1 MDYAK
6 KSLNLFSPSSLSNI
20 SHRCVSASA
29 SVLPSFSPRPKPF
42 RVTNSDRSLK
52 KGIMADGLRD
62 LLNKLTTVRASL
74 HKQRKRGTVVNLPR
88 SGPLTKITPRA
99 QRLIQEVTKDPT
111 TTSKELQASLASVK
125 VSVLDATIRKRL
137 GKNGLHGRVPRHK
150 PVLSKINIKTMDAFH
165 VSCIAGLVLDED
177 GTGVDSEDF
186 FHTLKDSTVLM
197 VLEKGQKWTAHQ
209 ISPPVSQVG
218 ERKTKHRK
226 DLAKLT
232 LDFYKN
238 HPKEFIGCLNVQMT
252 LYGMYSMSYDLQCY
266 HAKRML
272 RIPSVNPPVVG
283 CMVLRA

>member
-29 SVLPSFSPRPKPF
+29 SVFPSFSPRPRPF
-42 RVTNSDRSLK
+42 RVINSDRSIK

-62 LLNKLTTVRASL
+62 LLNK
-74 HKQRKRGTVVNLPR
+74 
-88 SGPLTKITPRA
+88 
-99 QRLIQEVTKDPT
+99 
-111 TTSKELQASLASVK
+111 
-125 VSVLDATIRKRL
+125 
-137 GKNGLHGRVPRHK
+137 
-150 PVLSKINIKTMDAFH
+150 TMDAFH
-165 VSCIAGLVLDED
+165 VSCVAGLVLDED
-177 GTGVDSEDF
+177 GTGVDTEDF
-186 FHTLKDSTVLM
+186 FQTLKDSTVLM
-197 VLEKGQKWTAHQ
+197 VLEKGEKWTPQQ
-209 ISPPVSQVG
+209 ISRSESHAG

-272 RIPSVNPPVVG
+272 REA
-283 CMVLRA
+283 LRWTLFSMQATGHILLGTSCYMQHLIDEDEKAEAQLAACEHINKPLQAIQWKKMAADHKN